1 MNITINTEAA
11 LEDAKDIENIVQ
23 SIETSLEKLD
33 KTFDT
38 LIPER
43 IETTWSNRLKEE
55 WIAYYKES
63 IANGME
69 EMKVSATNLK
79 IAVNEALEYDS
90 GN

>member
-1 MNITINTEAA
+1 MRITINTDAA
-11 LEDAKDIENIVQ
+11 LEDAKDIEEIVQ
-23 SIETSLEKLD
+23 SIETNLQTLD
-33 KTFDT
+33 KTIDT

-43 IETTWSNRLKEE
+43 VETTWSNKLKEE
-55 WIAYYKES
+55 WTAYYKES

-69 EMKVSATNLK
+69 EMKASATNLK

>member
-1 MNITINTEAA
+1 MNITVNTDAA
-11 LEDAKDIENIVQ
+11 LEDAKDIDTIVQ
-23 SIETSLEKLD
+23 SIETNLEKLD
-33 KTFDT
+33 KTIDT

-43 IETTWSNRLKEE
+43 LETTWSNRLKEE
-55 WIAYYKES
+55 WTAYYKDS

-69 EMKVSATNLK
+69 EMKVSATNLR